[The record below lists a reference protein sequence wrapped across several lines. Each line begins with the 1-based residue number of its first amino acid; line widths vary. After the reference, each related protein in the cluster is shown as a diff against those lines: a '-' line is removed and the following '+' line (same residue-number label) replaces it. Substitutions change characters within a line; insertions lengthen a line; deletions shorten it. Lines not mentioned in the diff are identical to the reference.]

1 MNEKKHFMLKCLPNL
16 IFDGINSVKQ
26 DSLVKMTKHNNF
38 KVVVFALQHHHNNC
52 WATIVNGSIKR

>member
-26 DSLVKMTKHNNF
+26 EL
-38 KVVVFALQHHHNNC
+38 L
-52 WATIVNGSIKR
+52 IKIYFECLLKNKFPSKLFRLDEHFSCQNDKA